1 MRWFLYF
8 CFDFWSGSFDQLY
21 NYSVNIYF
29 DYYYY
34 NFVCNSLSRDW
45 TNLALSLTLS
55 FHGERSRTWTLTGR
69 TITWNRRDQ
78 QRPFPHRTHFYRSRP
93 MWEASGKGNADDVI
107 HRQTDTDIHTP
118 TQTRKLRYIIIHM
131 CRHGLLRRRTR
142 TKVRIFECGKFHCT
156 VEILY
161 ILKG

>member
-1 MRWFLYF
+1 MCKLCFACADYCTFVLISGVVPSINFILF
-8 CFDFWSGSFDQLY
+8 CKYLFRLLL
-21 NYSVNIYF
+21 
-29 DYYYY
+29 YY

-93 MWEASGKGNADDVI
+93 MWEASGKGIADDVED
-107 HRQTDTDIHTP
+107 HRQTQTSTP
-118 TQTRKLRYIIIHM
+118 QRKHIVVRKLRYISIHM
-131 CRHGLLRRRTR
+131 CRHG
-142 TKVRIFECGKFHCT
+142 
-156 VEILY
+156 
-161 ILKG
+161 